1 MSDTPSISRQFS
13 LCMVMETIVHCGPI
27 SRASIAKQTGLS
39 KQTISEIA
47 RQLEEDGWIRET
59 GRTSGHVGRTAI
71 TYEIVPDAACIA
83 TIDLGGR
90 KLRAAIA
97 DLACNVLAEVTE
109 PTDPRGGR
117 HVVDQMARLARSAAD
132 HNGIPQ
138 DRIRL
143 AIVGVPGAPDQTTG
157 RVLMSPNIPGL
168 DEFDVRGAL
177 SGLIGTE
184 VILENDVNLA
194 VIGEH
199 WAGSAT
205 GIEDLAYVAIGTGIG
220 AGVMVG
226 GELVRGA
233 GNAAGELGFLP
244 LGSDPFEP
252 ASLKVGALERAAAT
266 AGICARYASL
276 TGRSA
281 DVPDIFAAAARG
293 EIAAGQVLDETARN
307 LALTIAVLTAVTNPG
322 RVILGG
328 SIGSRSEL
336 VERIR
341 ALLPLCSPAP
351 VEIGVSSLGSRV
363 TLVGGAAIGLSHLH
377 AALFSGGVPGAQI
390 SLPPARV
397 GQAPAS
403 TSTATPPTAAAPSAR
418 RG

>member
-1 MSDTPSISRQFS
+1 
-13 LCMVMETIVHCGPI
+13 MVMETIVHCGPI

-109 PTDPRGGR
+109 PTDTRGGR
-117 HVVDQMARLARSAAD
+117 FVVEQIARLARRAAE
-132 HNGIPQ
+132 HNDIAF
-138 DRIRL
+138 DKVRL
-143 AIVGVPGAPDQTTG
+143 AIIGVPGAPDRTTG
-157 RVLMSPNIPGL
+157 RVLMAPNIPGL
-168 DEFDVRGAL
+168 DAFDVRAAL
-177 SGLIGTE
+177 AELLGTE

-205 GIEDLAYVAIGTGIG
+205 GTDDLAYVAIGTGIG

-233 GNAAGELGFLP
+233 ANAAGELGFLP
-244 LGSDPFEP
+244 LGADPFEP
-252 ASLKVGALERAAAT
+252 ASLKVGALERATAT
-266 AGICARYASL
+266 AGIRARYSTL
-276 TGRSA
+276 TGKDA
-281 DVPDIFAAAARG
+281 DVPAIFAAAAVG
-293 EIAAGQVLDETARN
+293 EAEASQVLDETARH
-307 LALTIAVLTAVTNPG
+307 LALTIAVLSAVTNPG
-322 RVILGG
+322 RIILGG
-328 SIGSRSEL
+328 SIGSRMEL

-341 ALLPLCSPAP
+341 ALLPLCSPTQ
-351 VEIGVSSLGSRV
+351 VEIGVSALGSRV
-363 TLVGGAAIGLSHLH
+363 TLIGGAAIGLAHLH

-390 SLPPARV
+390 NLPPAKV
-397 GQAPAS
+397 ATTGLVPAPAAGFGS
-403 TSTATPPTAAAPSAR
+403 
-418 RG
+418 